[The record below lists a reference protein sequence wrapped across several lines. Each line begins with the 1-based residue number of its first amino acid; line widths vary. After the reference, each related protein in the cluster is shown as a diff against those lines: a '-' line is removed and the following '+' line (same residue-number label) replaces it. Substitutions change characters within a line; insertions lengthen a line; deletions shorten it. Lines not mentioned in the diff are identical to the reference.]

1 MTRLHHHGR
10 QRSLA
15 LLGAAWLAAAL
26 PTAAQTFKD
35 PGLEALYA
43 TDRTDELQ
51 RVAAQR
57 VAAQADDAQAVMAL
71 ALAALDRDDADA
83 RRHAIARAE
92 ACTSRQPRA
101 APCQYA
107 LGVVLGIQ
115 AMTEG
120 LFKAA
125 RSASTVRDAL
135 ATAHQL
141 EPAWWPARSALME
154 FYLMA
159 PGMMGGSSSK
169 AAELGRSAPRP
180 EQARVIEA
188 RIAMND
194 RKFDAALQAL
204 MALPPGLEPSLAAD
218 VRGWGTQA
226 ALGLVNE
233 GQAARAQPWFERL
246 MREQPGRADGA
257 YGLARV
263 RGEAGDHAAAVRL
276 YEQAQGLKGAQAW
289 PIGYRLGQSLQQLG
303 RVDEARGAYRRFVA
317 TGKGP
322 QRALDDAKE
331 RLEQLGG

>member
-1 MTRLHHHGR
+1 MTRPHRPVR
-10 QRSLA
+10 QAPWA

-26 PTAAQTFKD
+26 PAAAQTFKD

-43 TDRTDELQ
+43 TDRTDELR

-57 VAAQADDAQAVMAL
+57 VAAQADDAQAVLAL
-71 ALAALDRDDADA
+71 ALTALDGDDADA

-92 ACTSRQPRA
+92 ACTGRQARA

-125 RSASTVRDAL
+125 RSAGTVRDAL
-135 ATAHQL
+135 AAAHQL

-169 AAELGRSAPRP
+169 AAELGRSAPSP

-194 RKFDAALQAL
+194 RRFDAALHTL
-204 MALPPGLEPSLAAD
+204 MALPAALEPSLAAD

-233 GQAARAQPWFERL
+233 GRAALAQPWFERL
-246 MREQPGRADGA
+246 MRERPGRSDGA

-263 RGEAGDHAAAVRL
+263 RAEAGDHATAVRL

-303 RVDEARGAYRRFVA
+303 RLDDARAAYRRFLA

-322 QRALDDAKE
+322 KRALEDAQQ